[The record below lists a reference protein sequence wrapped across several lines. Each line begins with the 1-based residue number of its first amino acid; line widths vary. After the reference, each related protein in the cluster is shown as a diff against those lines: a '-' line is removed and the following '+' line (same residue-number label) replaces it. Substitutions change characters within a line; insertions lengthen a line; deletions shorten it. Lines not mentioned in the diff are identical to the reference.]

1 MKKIKRFLATML
13 TFVLVFDM
21 CKVSEVS
28 AFDNNDNYTG
38 LAITGAQWADK
49 GYASFESNKE
59 WYSRE
64 FWVDV
69 HRDEV
74 FSLANFNEGF
84 VNPLAGDTQ
93 IKIMDGNN
101 HNVTDDVEWF
111 KGYIRYDDQAQHD
124 VLVDNVSGLYTFR
137 FDHVGDYFI
146 KIGDEE
152 NEYVTIHVE
161 LPDVALY
168 KANELSEDNL
178 VAISDI
184 NYFYNNG
191 EKLYLM
197 FKNGFADRE
206 INREDLIDAYVQF
219 GPQLKKEKID
229 LVETQCEPIEITI
242 PETLVGEYRSAIV
255 VVLEYVDDNPNNPDN
270 MRRMEYHFHFDGE
283 QDGLVVSDANWG
295 PNGLE
300 ARTENQY
307 ENYEDFIRDY
317 GKTQGAGL
325 KDINHKCLGIKSYDE
340 LQDKEIINLLGEEDM
355 DNISIMDED
364 GNLVDGDVVSFAPA
378 VASRWDEATQQD
390 VEYFPAN
397 VFEFHFNTCG
407 TFIIRY
413 DNGKIKSQVKIDVGI
428 PEVSTYVK
436 KSAEE
441 RYCVGN
447 QPLFNNDRNTFYV
460 ITTGYMD
467 EWFERQINITGVEA
481 NSNIDM
487 NTVSVETDYDNNV
500 VKVSIKEDCDRGF
513 GLRVFYNIVE
523 IEYDGE
529 GKEVNRREDFR
540 DQEVW
545 FNYENGEL
553 TYDEE
558 TAEIIDAVDAFEDMV
573 NKLPEA
579 KYVTLDD
586 KADILAANEYFDAM
600 TEDQMT
606 IVEIAVVE
614 KLTAVNEALGDL
626 LDEEAVINQKKAD
639 AEVVNSAINALPPK
653 DAIKITDKEAVEAA
667 RAAYDA
673 LDAEVKIYVTKEA
686 YAKLVEAEAMIE
698 KAQIDEML
706 IAANAANGNLQ
717 EQKKAAEEAKAKSDA
732 QVTQLQTENSKLV
745 AENKKYKEEGSGKQ
759 EVKPATVK
767 VSDIITDKASKAKYK
782 VLSVGTDD
790 AMGTVEFVE
799 SLNTNNTKY
808 IVPSTITSKGVTYA
822 VTRIG
827 DGAFKDN
834 KKLKS
839 VVISEG
845 ITYIGVEAFAG
856 CKKLKNITVNTTVL
870 KKVGKNALKDVAKKC
885 VIKVP
890 GTKFKKYKKV
900 IKKKGQGKKVKVKKI

>member
-1 MKKIKRFLATML
+1 MKKIRRFLATML

-38 LAITGAQWADK
+38 FAITRAQWQEQ
-49 GYASFESNKE
+49 GYAGFESNKE
-59 WYSRE
+59 WYNRE
-64 FWVDV
+64 FWIDV

-74 FSLANFNEGF
+74 FSLAYFNEGY
-84 VNPLAGDTQ
+84 VNPIAGDTQ

-101 HNVTDDVEWF
+101 HNVTDDILWF
-111 KGYIRYDDQAQHD
+111 KGYKRYDDQVQHD
-124 VLVDNVSGLYTFR
+124 VLVDNVNGLYTFR
-137 FDHVGDYFI
+137 FDNVGDYFI

-152 NEYVTIHVE
+152 NEYVTVHVE

-184 NYFYNNG
+184 NYIYNNG
-191 EKLYLM
+191 EKLYLL
-197 FKNGFADRE
+197 FKEGFADRE
-206 INREDLIDAYVQF
+206 INRDDLIDAYVEF
-219 GPQLKKEKID
+219 GPQFKKEKID
-229 LVETQCEPIEITI
+229 LVETQCKPIEISI
-242 PETLVGEYRSAIV
+242 PETWVGEYRSAIV
-255 VVLEYVDDNPNNPDN
+255 VALEFVDDNPDNPEN
-270 MRRMEYHFHFDGE
+270 MRRREFHFHFDGE

-295 PNGLE
+295 RDGLE
-300 ARTENQY
+300 ARTDSQY

-317 GKTQGAGL
+317 SKTHGAGL

-340 LQDKEIINLLGEEDM
+340 LQDKEVIKLLGEEDM
-355 DNISIMDED
+355 DKISILDEE
-364 GNLVDGDVVSFAPA
+364 GNIVDGDIVSFAPA
-378 VASRWDEATQQD
+378 MDYRWDENSHQN
-390 VEYFPAN
+390 VEIFPAN
-397 VFEFHFNTCG
+397 VFEFRFNKCG
-407 TFIIRY
+407 TFIVRY
-413 DNGKIKSQVKIDVGI
+413 DDEIFESQVKIDVGI

-447 QPLFNNDRNTFYV
+447 QPLFNNDRNAFYV
-460 ITTGYMD
+460 LTTGYMD
-467 EWFERQINITGVEA
+467 EWYEKQINITGVEA
-481 NSNIDM
+481 NSNVDM
-487 NTVSVETDYDNNV
+487 DTVSVKTDYDNNIV
-500 VKVSIKEDCDRGF
+500 EVKIKEDCDRGF
-513 GLRVFYNIVE
+513 GLKVYYNIVE
-523 IEYDGE
+523 IEFDGE
-529 GKEVNRREDFR
+529 GKEVNRREDFKN
-540 DQEVW
+540 QEVW
-545 FNYENGEL
+545 FDYENGEL

-558 TAEIIDAVDAFEDMV
+558 TAEIIDAVDVFEAMV

-579 KYVTLDD
+579 KYVTLED
-586 KADILAANEYFDAM
+586 KEDILAANEYFDAM
-600 TEDQMT
+600 TEEQMA
-606 IVEIAVVE
+606 IVEIATVE
-614 KLTAVNEALGDL
+614 KLTAINTKLGNL
-626 LDEEAVINQKKAD
+626 LDVEDAINQKKEA

-653 DAIKITDKEAVEAA
+653 ESIKITDKEAVEAA

-827 DGAFKDN
+827 DGAFKGN